1 MIKLFAILIAAAPVA
16 ALALNPSAPV
26 VRLDGEGEIV
36 ERRQQLPNRYGSTV
50 NYRSAAYRWAED
62 GWRQASVSTET
73 NGVTVAIPQPI
84 QNVAAA
90 YKAAMENIYGEGA
103 VTNRALTRAAVAID
117 LSLREDVSAETGL
130 RLQAWF
136 EILNEYWQR
145 GEIWTFPYDA
155 SEYTNM
161 TTTTVWEVQDDE

>member
-1 MIKLFAILIAAAPVA
+1 MKNLLAILIAAAPIT
-16 ALALNPSAPV
+16 ALALNPSQPV
-26 VRLDGEGEIV
+26 VRLDSAGEIV

-50 NYRSAAYRWAED
+50 NYRSASYRWEAD
-62 GWRQASVSTET
+62 GWRAATIRTET
-73 NGVTVAIPQPI
+73 NSVTVEIPQPI
-84 QNVAAA
+84 QAVAAA
-90 YKAAMENIYGEGA
+90 YKTALEGIYGAGA

-136 EILNEYWQR
+136 EILNEYWQK

-155 SEYTNM
+155 AEYTNT
-161 TTTTVWEVQDDE
+161 TTTTVWEVTDNE

>member
-1 MIKLFAILIAAAPVA
+1 MIKLLATLLAAAPVA

-26 VRLDGEGEIV
+26 VRLDSEGEIV

-50 NYRSAAYRWAED
+50 NYRSAAYRWTED
-62 GWRQASVSTET
+62 GWRQATIRTET
-73 NGVTVAIPQPI
+73 NSVTVAIPQPI

-90 YKAAMENIYGEGA
+90 YKAAMENIYGAGA

-117 LSLREDVSAETGL
+117 LSLRDDVSAEIGL

-136 EILNEYWQR
+136 EILDTYWQR

-155 SEYTNM
+155 AEYTN
-161 TTTTVWEVQDDE
+161 TTTVQVWEVTGDE